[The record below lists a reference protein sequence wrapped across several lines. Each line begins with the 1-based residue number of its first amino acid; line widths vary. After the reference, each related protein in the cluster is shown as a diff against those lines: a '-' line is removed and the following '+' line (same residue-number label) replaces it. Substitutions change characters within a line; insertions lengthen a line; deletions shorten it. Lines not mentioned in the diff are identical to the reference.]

1 MHVSFGFFHGLR
13 LNGRN
18 PFCPSDR
25 STGIPFHSRSSFVAY
40 SSFLHAWLD
49 MFALRAF
56 ILSYGKGG
64 ISIAKHPRS
73 SSEKPQCG
81 RATVGHNW
89 AMGSFLEC
97 ACFHF
102 QEKRRACA
110 HLQCLQQRVRISFQ
124 KWYLPLTLPS
134 AARAIDNGR
143 DVVRVPSGWS
153 F

>member
-1 MHVSFGFFHGLR
+1 MEGTLFAQVTGRPEYLSIPDRHSWLTAVSCTRGWTCLR
-13 LNGRN
+13 SAL
-18 PFCPSDR
+18 
-25 STGIPFHSRSSFVAY
+25 SSC
-40 SSFLHAWLD
+40 LT
-49 MFALRAF
+49 
-56 ILSYGKGG
+56 GKGEFQLRNIPG
-64 ISIAKHPRS
+64 AALKNP
-73 SSEKPQCG
+73 CG

-143 DVVRVPSGWS
+143 HVVRVPSGWS